1 MKYIVYMYKYIH
13 IHINIIYICTYIYVY
28 SNILEQLRTII
39 IKDLLFGDVFSDENL
54 ISNSIIFYYEKI

>member
-1 MKYIVYMYKYIH
+1 MYKYIH

>member
-39 IKDLLFGDVFSDENL
+39 IKYLLFGDVFNDENL